1 MDFVIIYRALLKKKW
16 VILGVTFF
24 AMLLAFLL
32 TINYKPTYKSTAQL
46 ATGFTVAEQVSVSNE
61 KFNLFEADVK
71 FNNLIETINSPKV
84 FTMLAYKLLLH
95 DIDGEEVPFRTV
107 ENREKY
113 DEVLSGTSLSKLVR
127 YTRSKLDS
135 MELLSNYDEQD
146 ERLKELLRLYKYN
159 PSALKEVINVSRVR
173 GTDYVTIEAY
183 TEVAELSAFMAN
195 TLVDVFLEY
204 NVSIKSQRT
213 SESAETFASLVK
225 QKRMEMEQKSEELK
239 QFKSSNQVLN
249 FQMESSSIIEQ
260 LSELENRRN
269 EQRRKVEGL
278 QYELK
283 DLSDRIKNNSNSNVS
298 SSNSE
303 MNSEILQLREKIS
316 DLNGRFIAT
325 GSNNMELLDSLKI
338 LRSSLQ
344 QKLIQMG
351 SGSTSNAELDELMKK
366 RQDKQ
371 VELEIARQ
379 DLNSI
384 ESNLRILRGSAGG
397 YASKEATIAAL
408 ERELKMATDEYQTA
422 QEKYSKALD
431 ISLASGSNIRQI
443 LEAQPADKAEP
454 SKRLIITALAGA
466 SSFVLS
472 IIVIVFIEYM
482 DISIKSP
489 SNFKRLTN
497 LKLLGVLL
505 SIDVKKHELVSLLK
519 VNPPPKKL
527 IQFNEIL
534 RKLRYEIED
543 QGVKKILI
551 TSTQPQQ
558 GKTVFILSLAA
569 ALTNVR
575 RRVLIIDSNFSNNE
589 LTRVLK
595 GRPTLESLSDKGDD
609 FKKNITKSE
618 HENIY
623 ILGCKGGNYS
633 PSEVL
638 NREVFFKN
646 LDKVKDDFDYILM
659 EGAGLNTYA
668 DTKELEKYSD
678 AVVGVFSANSVLRQI
693 DHDSI
698 SYLSGL
704 GEKYIGA
711 VLSEVEVSNLDQ

>member
-32 TINYKPTYKSTAQL
+32 TINYKPTYESTAQL

-84 FTMLAYKLLLH
+84 FSMLSYKLLLH
-95 DIDGEEVPFRTV
+95 DINGDEVPFRTI

-113 DEVLSGTSLSKLVR
+113 NEVLAGTDVAKIAR
-127 YTRSKLDS
+127 YTKIKLDS
-135 MELLSNYDEQD
+135 MELLSNYDEKD
-146 ERLKELLRLYKYN
+146 ERLKDLLRLYRYN
-159 PSALKEVINVSRVR
+159 PSALREVINVSRVR
-173 GTDYVTIEAY
+173 GTDYVTIETY
-183 TEVAELSAFMAN
+183 TEDPELSAFIAN

-204 NVSIKSQRT
+204 NISIKSQRT

-239 QFKSSNQVLN
+239 QFKSSNRVLN

-260 LSELENRRN
+260 LSELENQRN
-269 EQRRKVEGL
+269 EHRRKVEGL
-278 QYELK
+278 QYELN
-283 DLSDRIKNNSNSNVS
+283 DLSDRIKNSSNATVNT
-298 SSNSE
+298 SNSE
-303 MNSEILQLREKIS
+303 MNAEILQLREKIS
-316 DLNGRFIAT
+316 NLNGRFIAT
-325 GSNNMELLDSLKI
+325 GSNNIELLDSLKI
-338 LRSSLQ
+338 LRASLQ
-344 QKLIQMG
+344 QKLINMG
-351 SGSTSNAELDELMKK
+351 SGTTSNAAMDELMKK

-371 VELEIARQ
+371 VELEIARK

-384 ESNLRILRGSAGG
+384 ERNLRILRGSAGG

-422 QEKYSKALD
+422 QEKYSQALD
-431 ISLASGSNIRQI
+431 ISLASGSNIRQT
-443 LEAQPADKAEP
+443 LEAQPADKPEP

-472 IIVIVFIEYM
+472 IIFIVFIEYM

-489 SNFKRLTN
+489 SNFKRLTG
-497 LKLLGVLL
+497 LKLLGTLL
-505 SIDVKKHELVSLLK
+505 SIDLNKSKLTASLK

-527 IQFNEIL
+527 VQFNELL

-543 QGVKKILI
+543 QGAKKILV

-558 GKTVFILSLAA
+558 GKTTFILALAA

-575 RRVLIIDSNFSNNE
+575 RRVLIVDSNFSNNE

-595 GRPTLESLSDKGDD
+595 GRPTLENLSDKREDL
-609 FKKNITKSE
+609 KKSITKSE
-618 HENIY
+618 YENIFL
-623 ILGCKGGNYS
+623 LGCKGGNYS

-638 NREVFFKN
+638 NREVFFDN
-646 LDKVKDDFDYILM
+646 LESVKDDFDYIIM
-659 EGAGLNTYA
+659 ESAGLNTYA

-678 AVVGVFSANSVLRQI
+678 GVVGIFSAESVLRQI
-693 DHDSI
+693 DQDSI
-698 SYLSGL
+698 NYLTSL
-704 GEKYIGA
+704 DEKFIGA
-711 VLSEVEVSNLDQ
+711 ILNEVQTANLDQ